1 MKKMK
6 IVSLVIIPVA
16 IVAAIYFYNQY
27 NLEVNVNERRFEFQ
41 LERRVA
47 EIESMRGSRFEGQYD
62 DGFYFFH
69 LAGLA
74 WSNAY
79 IFQPGTTKSEIEAI
93 IGFEDRNIPEVI
105 REGYTQMLFVQD
117 WWHISHRNVAAN
129 IHGRKPYRFYV
140 EGFEGSNESY
150 IKIPDYAKCKL
161 EIEPDGTIKI
171 ILFDYTD

>member
-1 MKKMK
+1 MKKIK
-6 IVSLVIIPVA
+6 LILLVLIPIV
-16 IVAAIYFYNQY
+16 IVVSIYFYNDY
-27 NLEVNVNERRFEFQ
+27 NLEVNVNERGFESLLGYW
-41 LERRVA
+41 LEQ
-47 EIESMRGSRFEGQYD
+47 IEDIRGTSFEGYYD
-62 DGFYFFH
+62 TLPFFYMTNFR
-69 LAGLA
+69 
-74 WSNAY
+74 WSSVY

-117 WWHISHRNVAAN
+117 RHIYHWNVAAN

-140 EGFEGSNESY
+140 EGFHDEPY
-150 IKIPDYAKCKL
+150 VRLDWFPKCRI